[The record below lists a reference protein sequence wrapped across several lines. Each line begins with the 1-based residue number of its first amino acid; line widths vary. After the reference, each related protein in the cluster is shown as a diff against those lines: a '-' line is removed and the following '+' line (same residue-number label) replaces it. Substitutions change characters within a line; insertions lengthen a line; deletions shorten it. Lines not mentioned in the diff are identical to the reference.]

1 MGTLPDVIRVA
12 MRDEHSIQIRHRDT
26 RFRQTL
32 TAALARINQHPR
44 LAGRQEA

>member
-1 MGTLPDVIRVA
+1 MGMLPDVIRVA